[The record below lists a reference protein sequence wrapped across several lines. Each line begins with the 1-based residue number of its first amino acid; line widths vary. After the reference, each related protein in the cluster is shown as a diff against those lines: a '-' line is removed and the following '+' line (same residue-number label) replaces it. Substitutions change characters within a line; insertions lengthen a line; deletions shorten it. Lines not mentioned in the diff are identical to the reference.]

1 MRFVDSTLNDN
12 LSRDRLRMGVS
23 ITAVVVLSVLVAAG
37 VYTLLDSKAREDR
50 ARRNAQAA
58 VLLEAVESSSAV
70 AETSETVIETETET
84 APTEEVLAP
93 SVASE
98 ETEVSET
105 TPDTE
110 PVEQTE
116 ETAETTP
123 ADPNAVE
130 VFYASV
136 YASSDINLRSG
147 PGTEYEIV
155 RVIHVGEGIDVT
167 GRTASGWYRTYSG
180 NFVLISLTSEEPVAT
195 TAAPTTA
202 TTAAPT
208 SATTAGTVPT
218 TPPMTE
224 ANSAGGADT
233 SGMTY
238 YGVCHIT
245 FYGPQPRGD
254 GSYSVTTATGTTCS
268 EGRTCAADW
277 SVFPAG
283 TTLYLPNDPLG
294 GDGYYTVE
302 DRGSGVRGSH
312 LDLFANGSHVVTD
325 CEVYIVN

>member
-1 MRFVDSTLNDN
+1 
-12 LSRDRLRMGVS
+12 MGVS
-23 ITAVVVLSVLVAAG
+23 IAAVIVLSVLVAAG

-70 AETSETVIETETET
+70 AETSETVIETET
-84 APTEEVLAP
+84 APAEEILAP
-93 SVASE
+93 SVAE

-105 TPDTE
+105 SSDTE
-110 PVEQTE
+110 PAEQTE
-116 ETAETTP
+116 ATAETTP

-195 TAAPTTA
+195 TASPTSA
-202 TTAAPT
+202 TTAAT
-208 SATTAGTVPT
+208 AAATTAGTVPT

-245 FYGPQPRGD
+245 FYGPQPRSD

-277 SVFPAG
+277 SIFPAG

-325 CEVYIVN
+325 CEVYVVN

>member
-1 MRFVDSTLNDN
+1 
-12 LSRDRLRMGVS
+12 MGVS
-23 ITAVVVLSVLVAAG
+23 IAAVVVLSVLVFAG

-58 VLLEAVESSSAV
+58 VLLEAVESSSAA
-70 AETSETVIETETET
+70 AETSETIAETET
-84 APTEEVLAP
+84 APTQEELAP
-93 SVASE
+93 SIV
-98 ETEVSET
+98 TEQTEASET

-110 PVEQTE
+110 PVQQTE
-116 ETAETTP
+116 APVETTA

-130 VFYASV
+130 EFYTSV

-195 TAAPTTA
+195 TASPTSA
-202 TTAAPT
+202 TTAPT
-208 SATTAGTVPT
+208 AATTTAGTVPT

-224 ANSAGGADT
+224 PASAGGADT

-238 YGVCHIT
+238 YGTCHIT

-254 GSYSVTTATGTTCS
+254 GTYSVTTATGTTCS

-277 SVFPAG
+277 SIFPAG

-302 DRGSGVRGSH
+302 DRGSGVSGSH
-312 LDLFANGSHVVTD
+312 IDLFAHGSHTVTD

>member
-1 MRFVDSTLNDN
+1 
-12 LSRDRLRMGVS
+12 MGVS
-23 ITAVVVLSVLVAAG
+23 ITAVVVLSVLVFAG
-37 VYTLLDSKAREDR
+37 VYTLLDSKAKEDR
-50 ARRNAQAA
+50 ARRNAQAS
-58 VLLEAVESSSAV
+58 VLLEAVESSESAEQA
-70 AETSETVIETETET
+70 AETAETETET
-84 APTEEVLAP
+84 GGEVLAP
-93 SVASE
+93 SVATE
-98 ETEVSET
+98 QTETQET
-105 TPDTE
+105 SSDTE
-110 PVEQTE
+110 PA
-116 ETAETTP
+116 ETAQADEPAETTA

-130 VFYASV
+130 EYYASV

-180 NFVLISLTSEEPVAT
+180 NFVLISLTSSEPVAT
-195 TAAPTTA
+195 TASPTSA
-202 TTAAPT
+202 TTAPT
-208 SATTAGTVPT
+208 SSTTAGTVPT

-224 ANSAGGADT
+224 SNTAGGADT

-238 YGVCHIT
+238 YGTCHIT

-254 GSYSVTTATGTTCS
+254 GTYSVTTATGTTCS

-277 SVFPAG
+277 SIFPAG

-312 LDLFANGSHVVTD
+312 LDLFANGSHTVTD

>member
-1 MRFVDSTLNDN
+1 
-12 LSRDRLRMGVS
+12 MGVS
-23 ITAVVVLSVLVAAG
+23 IAAVVVLSVLVFAG

-58 VLLEAVESSSAV
+58 VLLEAVESSSAA
-70 AETSETVIETETET
+70 AETSETIAETET
-84 APTEEVLAP
+84 APTQEELAP
-93 SVASE
+93 SIV
-98 ETEVSET
+98 TEQTEASET

-110 PVEQTE
+110 PVQQTE
-116 ETAETTP
+116 APVETTA

-130 VFYASV
+130 EFYTSV

-195 TAAPTTA
+195 TASPTSA
-202 TTAAPT
+202 TTAPPAAT
-208 SATTAGTVPT
+208 TTAGTVPT

-224 ANSAGGADT
+224 SASAGGADT

-238 YGVCHIT
+238 YGTCHIT

-254 GSYSVTTATGTTCS
+254 GTYSVTTATGTTCS

-277 SVFPAG
+277 SIFPAG

-302 DRGSGVRGSH
+302 DRGSGVSGSH
-312 LDLFANGSHVVTD
+312 IDLFANGSHTVTD

>member
-1 MRFVDSTLNDN
+1 
-12 LSRDRLRMGVS
+12 MGVS
-23 ITAVVVLSVLVAAG
+23 IAAVVVLSVLVFAG

-58 VLLEAVESSSAV
+58 VLLEAVESSSAA
-70 AETSETVIETETET
+70 AETSETIAETET
-84 APTEEVLAP
+84 APTQEELAP
-93 SVASE
+93 SIV
-98 ETEVSET
+98 TEQTEASET

-110 PVEQTE
+110 PVQQTE
-116 ETAETTP
+116 APVETTA

-130 VFYASV
+130 EFYTSV

-195 TAAPTTA
+195 TAS
-202 TTAAPT
+202 PT
-208 SATTAGTVPT
+208 SATTAPPAATTTAGTVST

-224 ANSAGGADT
+224 PASAGGADT

-238 YGVCHIT
+238 YGTCHIT

-254 GSYSVTTATGTTCS
+254 GTYSVTTATGTTCS

-277 SVFPAG
+277 SIFPAG

-302 DRGSGVRGSH
+302 DRGSGVSGSH
-312 LDLFANGSHVVTD
+312 IDLFANGSHTVTD

>member
-1 MRFVDSTLNDN
+1 
-12 LSRDRLRMGVS
+12 MGVS
-23 ITAVVVLSVLVAAG
+23 IAAVIVLSVLVAAG

-70 AETSETVIETETET
+70 AETSETVIETET
-84 APTEEVLAP
+84 APAEEILAP
-93 SVASE
+93 SVAE

-105 TPDTE
+105 SSDTE
-110 PVEQTE
+110 PAEQTE
-116 ETAETTP
+116 ATAETTP

-195 TAAPTTA
+195 TASPTSA
-202 TTAAPT
+202 TTAAT
-208 SATTAGTVPT
+208 AAATTAGTVPT

-245 FYGPQPRGD
+245 FYGPQPRSD

-325 CEVYIVN
+325 CEVYVVN

>member
-1 MRFVDSTLNDN
+1 MS
-12 LSRDRLRMGVS
+12 
-23 ITAVVVLSVLVAAG
+23 
-37 VYTLLDSKAREDR
+37 
-50 ARRNAQAA
+50 
-58 VLLEAVESSSAV
+58 
-70 AETSETVIETETET
+70 ETS
-84 APTEEVLAP
+84 
-93 SVASE
+93 
-98 ETEVSET
+98 
-105 TPDTE
+105 PDTE
-110 PVEQTE
+110 PADQTE
-116 ETAETTP
+116 AVETTA

-130 VFYASV
+130 VYYASV

-180 NFVLISLTSEEPVAT
+180 NYVLISLTSTEPVAT
-195 TAAPTTA
+195 TAAPTSA

-224 ANSAGGADT
+224 SNTAGGADT

-245 FYGPQPRGD
+245 FYGPQPRSD
-254 GSYSVTTATGTTCS
+254 GTYSVTTATGTTCS
-268 EGRTCAADW
+268 EGRTVAADW
-277 SVFPAG
+277 SIFPAG

-312 LDLFANGSHVVTD
+312 LDLFANGSHTVTD

>member
-12 LSRDRLRMGVS
+12 LSQDRLRMGVS
-23 ITAVVVLSVLVAAG
+23 IAAVVVLSVLVFAG

-58 VLLEAVESSSAV
+58 VLLEAVESSSVA
-70 AETSETVIETETET
+70 AETSETIAETETE
-84 APTEEVLAP
+84 PTQEELAP
-93 SVASE
+93 SIA
-98 ETEVSET
+98 TEQTEASET

-110 PVEQTE
+110 PVQQTE
-116 ETAETTP
+116 APAETTA

-130 VFYASV
+130 EFYTSV

-180 NFVLISLTSEEPVAT
+180 YFVLISLTSEEPVAT
-195 TAAPTTA
+195 TASPTSA
-202 TTAAPT
+202 TTAPT
-208 SATTAGTVPT
+208 AATTTAGTVPT

-224 ANSAGGADT
+224 PASAGGADT

-238 YGVCHIT
+238 YGTCHVT

-254 GSYSVTTATGTTCS
+254 GTYSVTTATGTTCS

-277 SVFPAG
+277 SIFPAG

-294 GDGYYTVE
+294 GDGYYTVK
-302 DRGSGVRGSH
+302 DRGSGVSGSH
-312 LDLFANGSHVVTD
+312 IDLFANGSHTVTD

>member
-1 MRFVDSTLNDN
+1 
-12 LSRDRLRMGVS
+12 MGVS
-23 ITAVVVLSVLVAAG
+23 IAAVVVLSVLVFAG

-50 ARRNAQAA
+50 ARRNAQAS
-58 VLLEAVESSSAV
+58 VLLDAVESFSAA
-70 AETSETVIETETET
+70 AETSETVSETETQ
-84 APTEEVLAP
+84 PTEDLLAP
-93 SVASE
+93 SIAAE

-105 TPDTE
+105 SPDTE
-110 PVEQTE
+110 PAE
-116 ETAETTP
+116 ESQAETAAETTA

-130 VFYASV
+130 VYYASV

-180 NFVLISLTSEEPVAT
+180 NYVLISLTTTEPVAT
-195 TAAPTTA
+195 TAAPTSA
-202 TTAAPT
+202 TAAPT

-245 FYGPQPRGD
+245 FYGPQPRSD
-254 GSYSVTTATGTTCS
+254 GTYSVTTATGTTCS
-268 EGRTCAADW
+268 EGRTVAADW
-277 SVFPAG
+277 SIFPAG

-312 LDLFANGSHVVTD
+312 LDLFANGSHTVTD
-325 CEVYIVN
+325 CDVYVVN

>member
-1 MRFVDSTLNDN
+1 
-12 LSRDRLRMGVS
+12 MGVS
-23 ITAVVVLSVLVAAG
+23 IAAVVVLSVLVFAG

-58 VLLEAVESSSAV
+58 VLLEAVESSSAA
-70 AETSETVIETETET
+70 AETSETIAETET
-84 APTEEVLAP
+84 APTQEELAP
-93 SVASE
+93 SIA
-98 ETEVSET
+98 TEQTEASET

-110 PVEQTE
+110 PVQQTE
-116 ETAETTP
+116 APVETTA

-130 VFYASV
+130 EFYTSV

-195 TAAPTTA
+195 TASPTSA
-202 TTAAPT
+202 TTAPPAAT
-208 SATTAGTVPT
+208 TTAGTVPT

-224 ANSAGGADT
+224 SASAGGADT

-238 YGVCHIT
+238 YGTCHIT

-254 GSYSVTTATGTTCS
+254 GTYSVTTATGTTCS

-277 SVFPAG
+277 SIFPAG

-302 DRGSGVRGSH
+302 DRGSGVSGSH
-312 LDLFANGSHVVTD
+312 IDLFANGSHTVTD